1 MITGRDRLLAALF
14 ALQLVA
20 ATAFG
25 VVLVRGLGDDAPVET
40 LVSAPGGVPAPAD
53 VVAPDGTDPGAP
65 APVASGGT
73 AARPGT
79 AAVAG
84 TAATRASAGPAA
96 QPAAEQPGGAPAPAA
111 AAVAKGAP
119 IKIGSIVTQTGAINF
134 AAAAQ
139 GTKAYVDSVNARGGV
154 NGRRLQLDLRDDQL
168 DAARGR
174 QQAQQLLA
182 SGVFAFV
189 GWQAP
194 LTENGI
200 VPFLEQNRV
209 PLVGAFGQVGE
220 YDSPY
225 SYVFQSNH
233 LGYQA
238 GRFLGQEDVD
248 RPALLFISNQSAAAN
263 TRQVKAVTAGL
274 KSAGKTLR
282 SDDVVQ
288 VDVTKASYDD
298 VVTQFRLSGVD
309 GLVTILD
316 QTASNRLQQALDRQ
330 DYRPVHVADPLF
342 TDPTVA
348 QGPTTEG
355 VLVASDFVFLEQGG
369 PQVQEYVT
377 AVRRQFGS
385 RAQVSYLGL
394 SGWFSAKVFVDAL
407 QRMGDDVTRANLM
420 RTLDALPAD
429 TGKGFTSKLVFST
442 GAHDVNRCFQLG
454 RIVRGKVAP
463 YKPFSCDDTR
473 F

>member
-1 MITGRDRLLAALF
+1 
-14 ALQLVA
+14 
-20 ATAFG
+20 
-25 VVLVRGLGDDAPVET
+25 
-40 LVSAPGGVPAPAD
+40 
-53 VVAPDGTDPGAP
+53 
-65 APVASGGT
+65 
-73 AARPGT
+73 PGT
-79 AAVAG
+79 AGTRGSAGPGTPAGGGPAVAG
-84 TAATRASAGPAA
+84 PVPPAGV
-96 QPAAEQPGGAPAPAA
+96 
-111 AAVAKGAP
+111 VAKGGTV
-119 IKIGSIVTQTGAINF
+119 KIGSIVTQTGAINF

-139 GTKAYVDSVNARGGV
+139 GTKAYIDTVNAAGGV
-154 NGRRLQLDLRDDQL
+154 NGRKIELDLRDDQL

-174 QQAQQLLA
+174 QQAQQLLS

-233 LGYQA
+233 LGYQM
-238 GRFLGQEDVD
+238 GRYLGSEKVT
-248 RPALLFISNQSAAAN
+248 RPGLIYISNQSAAAN
-263 TRQVKAVTAGL
+263 ARQEKAFATGL
-274 KSAGKTLR
+274 RSVGKKLN

-309 GLVTILD
+309 GIATIID
-316 QTASNRLQQALDRQ
+316 QTADNRLQQAMDRQ

-342 TDPTVA
+342 TDPTVK

-355 VLVASDFVFLEQGG
+355 VLVASDFSFVDGGG
-369 PQVQEYVT
+369 PEVQQYAA
-377 AVRRQFGS
+377 AVRKQFGG

-407 QRMGDDVTRANLM
+407 RKMGDDVTRPNLLK
-420 RTLDALPAD
+420 TLDSLPSD
-429 TGKGFTSKLVFST
+429 TGKGFTSKLVFQT
-442 GAHDVNRCFQLG
+442 GSHDINRCFQLG
-454 RIVRGKVAP
+454 KITRGKVAP
-463 YKPFSCDDTR
+463 YKPYSCDDTR